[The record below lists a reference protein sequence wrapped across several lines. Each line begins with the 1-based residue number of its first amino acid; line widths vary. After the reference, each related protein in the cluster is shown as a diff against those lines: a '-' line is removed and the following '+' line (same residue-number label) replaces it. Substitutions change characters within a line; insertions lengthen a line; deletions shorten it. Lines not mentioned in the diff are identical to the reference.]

1 MSEFH
6 GKRVTVIGLGLH
18 GGGSAA
24 ARYFASRGATVT
36 VTDLRDESVLA
47 TSCESLSDLD
57 IRYVLG
63 RHDTSDFESA
73 DIVVKNPAVRR
84 TSPYLAAAARIVT
97 DISVFLDEFHGTVI
111 AVTGTKGKSTTASAI
126 HHALKTHTDNVFL
139 GGNITVSPL
148 SFIEE
153 TDENS
158 TVVLELSSFQLGD
171 LAYVA
176 ALSRRAVYA
185 PHVALITN
193 IHVDHL
199 DYYGSME
206 SYVADKRV
214 VFASQSATHETIVRN
229 DSYGAQFARET
240 RARVTVF
247 GPEPAGDGAFLAPD
261 GTGLLRRAD
270 SVETILPAKR
280 KLPGEHNA
288 ENLLAAAL
296 AVHAVGMPRENAA
309 RALAEFPGIEHR
321 MEFCADLDRVAVFND
336 SAATIPEA
344 TLAAVSSFDRPV
356 VLITGGND
364 KNLAYDAFTEI
375 ASRVS
380 AVYLLDGTATPMIRD
395 FFAERNP
402 ADAIHGPYSSLDN
415 CVSDAVTH
423 APENS
428 IVLFSPGCTSFGM
441 FANEFDRGRKFKRAV
456 EEIALAGRRRR
467 PV

>member
-1 MSEFH
+1 M
-6 GKRVTVIGLGLH
+6 GLGLH

-24 ARYFASRGATVT
+24 ARFFASRGGIVT
-36 VTDLRDESVLA
+36 VTDLRDQSVLA
-47 TSCESLSDLD
+47 PSCEALADLD
-57 IRYVLG
+57 IRFVLG
-63 RHDTSDFESA
+63 RHDASDFESA

-84 TSPYLAAAARIVT
+84 TSPYLASAARVVT
-97 DISVFLDEFHGTVI
+97 DISVFLDEFRGTVV

-126 HHALKTHTDNVFL
+126 YYAVKRHTENVFL

-148 SFIEE
+148 SFIDE

-158 TVVLELSSFQLGD
+158 LVVLELSSFQLGD

-176 ALSRRAVYA
+176 ARSSGVVYA

-206 SYVADKRV
+206 AYVADKRV
-214 VFASQSATHETIVRN
+214 IYASQRAEHETIVRN
-229 DSYGAQFARET
+229 DSYGEHFAHET
-240 RARVTVF
+240 RARVSVF
-247 GPEPAGDGAFLAPD
+247 GPEPDGDGAFLASD
-261 GTGLLRRAD
+261 GTGVLRRGD
-270 SVETILPAKR
+270 TVETIVPAER
-280 KLPGEHNA
+280 RLPGTHNA

-296 AVHAVGMPRENAA
+296 AVHAVGIPRESAG

-321 MEFCADLDRVAVFND
+321 MEFCADLDGVTVYND

-344 TLAAVSSFDRPV
+344 TLAAVLSFDRPV
-356 VLITGGND
+356 ILITGGTD

-380 AVYLLDGTATPMIRD
+380 AVYLLDGTATHRIRESFSD
-395 FFAERNP
+395 RTP
-402 ADAIHGPYSSLDN
+402 ADAIHGPYRSLEK

-423 APENS
+423 APVNS

-456 EEIALAGRRRR
+456 EDVALAGRHRR